1 MNHEGMMKNEPSDER
16 LIGRVVATEE
26 QPNTAF
32 EFQFWAD
39 KKSKIGIGS
48 IVEVVDR
55 ETGAKAYGIVT
66 EAHAYNDAPNALSD
80 YLGSQRRPN
89 AEGATLRPEI
99 RTFKAAVLRREPE
112 EPIGAAPIG
121 CVFLAD
127 DEAVRKA
134 LRCDE
139 MELPVPVGVYGGE
152 DANPVF
158 AEGLHLLGPESGH
171 LNVTGTSGLAAKTS
185 YILFLL
191 TSIFQRFGKDSDDD
205 NSVAAVV
212 FNVKG
217 TDLLFL
223 DQESKSLEDDDRRI
237 YAACELEPKPF
248 DKVVYYAPS
257 YDDTGEIP
265 HSYRSHEDLKPP
277 TPFSYGPEQVL
288 EHIEVLLNQD
298 DVDAKADSLL
308 GFLRHGLRDGLPPI
322 DGGAGTVKATTLAEL
337 VEYVEQMMIMAQQG
351 NQFRGHHPRT
361 IQKVYNRLSGL
372 ANRFPGLIASRGEGK
387 PPLPKDKFEDRT
399 VYVIDVAKLDAD
411 HQDLVF
417 AAVIADLRERMSRGG
432 DAFGVSRL
440 IVVVDELNKFAA
452 SSGRETYTVRAL
464 RDIAARGRYQGL
476 ILFGAQQFRSRVDP
490 QIIGNC
496 SSSAYGHILM
506 EELANPIYSPYPPAV
521 REKMANCQQGQ
532 VMFRHPHFAQPV
544 FVRFPRPAVM
554 KGEDGVK
561 RFPPREHTAM
571 QRLLA
576 RLRPAAN
583 LQPGD
588 IIAAVNEAFPIE
600 EDRER
605 GIMALL
611 GKLKN
616 EDIVALSKARLHTLL
631 RECGGARKPVTT
643 RTSRGVDEL
652 DDPFAEPEDRNG
664 GNG

>member
-1 MNHEGMMKNEPSDER
+1 MENEQRDER
-16 LIGRVVATEE
+16 MIGRVVATEE

-39 KKSKIGIGS
+39 KAARIGIGS

-55 ETGAKAYGIVT
+55 ETSAKAYGIVT

-99 RTFKAAVLRREPE
+99 RTYKTAVLRREPE
-112 EPIGAAPIG
+112 EPISAAPIG

-152 DANPVF
+152 DAHPVF

-191 TSIFQRFGKDSDDD
+191 TSIFQRFGKETASDTT
-205 NSVAAVV
+205 VAAVV

-217 TDLLFL
+217 TDLLYL
-223 DQESKSLEDDDRRI
+223 DQASDSLTDDDLRV
-237 YAACELEPKPF
+237 YEACGLEPKPF
-248 DKVVYYAPS
+248 DKVEYYAPS
-257 YDDTGEIP
+257 FDDTGKIP
-265 HSYRSHEDLKPP
+265 HSYRSHEELKAP

-308 GFLRHGLRDGLPPI
+308 GFLRHGLREGLPPV
-322 DGGAGTVKATTLAEL
+322 DDSPGPVTVTTLDDL
-337 VEYVEQMMIMAQQG
+337 VKYVEQMMIQAQG
-351 NQFRGHHPRT
+351 GQFRGHHART
-361 IQKVYNRLSGL
+361 IQKIYNRLSGL

-387 PPLPKDKFEDRT
+387 PPLPKGKFEDRT
-399 VYVIDVAKLDAD
+399 VYVIDVARLDAD

-417 AAVIADLRERMSRGG
+417 AAVISDLRERMSRGG

-440 IVVVDELNKFAA
+440 IVVVDELNKFAP

-544 FVRFPRPAVM
+544 FVRFPRPAVL

-561 RFPPREHTAM
+561 RFPPREITAM
-571 QRLLA
+571 DRLLA
-576 RLRPAAN
+576 RLQPAVN
-583 LQPGD
+583 LQPSD
-588 IIAAVNEAFPIE
+588 VIAAVNEAFPIE
-600 EDRER
+600 EDREQ
-605 GIMALL
+605 GIKALL
-611 GKLKN
+611 GKLKE
-616 EDIVALSKARLHTLL
+616 EDIVALSQARLRKLL
-631 RECGGARKPVTT
+631 QECGGARQSVPT
-643 RTSRGVDEL
+643 RTGRGVDEL
-652 DDPFAEPEDRNG
+652 DDPFAEPEDLQRR
-664 GNG
+664 

>member
-1 MNHEGMMKNEPSDER
+1 MNGEHRDER
-16 LIGRVVATEE
+16 LIGRVVATEDN
-26 QPNTAF
+26 PNTAF
-32 EFQFWAD
+32 EFQFWAN
-39 KKSKIGIGS
+39 KSARIGIGS
-48 IVEVVDR
+48 IVEVVDG
-55 ETGAKAYGIVT
+55 ETGNKAFGIVT
-66 EAHAYNDAPNALSD
+66 EAQAYNDAPNALSD

-89 AEGATLRPEI
+89 ADGATLRPEI

-112 EPIGAAPIG
+112 EPISAAPIG
-121 CVFLAD
+121 CVYLAD
-127 DEAVRKA
+127 NEAVAKA

-139 MELPVPVGVYGGE
+139 MQLPIPIGVYGGE

-191 TSIFQRFGKDSDDD
+191 TSIFQRFGRDSVGDS
-205 NSVAAVV
+205 SVAAVV

-223 DQESKSLEDDDRRI
+223 DQPSDSLTDDDRRI
-237 YAACELEPKPF
+237 YEACGIDPKPF
-248 DKVVYYAPS
+248 SKVEYYAPS
-257 YDDTGEIP
+257 YDDTGEFA
-265 HSYRSHEDLKPP
+265 HSYRSHPDLQPP
-277 TPFSYGPEQVL
+277 IPFSYGPEQVL

-308 GFLRHGLRDGLPPI
+308 GFLRHGLRDGLPSLDDRSGPVRI
-322 DGGAGTVKATTLAEL
+322 TTLAEL
-337 VEYVEQMMIMAQQG
+337 VEYVEQMMVLAQG
-351 NQFRGHHPRT
+351 NQYKGHHART
-361 IQKVYNRLSGL
+361 IQKIYNRLSGL

-387 PPLPKDKFEDRT
+387 PPLPTGKFEDRT

-440 IVVVDELNKFAA
+440 IVVVDELNKFAP

-490 QIIGNC
+490 QIVGNC

-561 RFPPREHTAM
+561 RFPPHEPSAM
-571 QRLLA
+571 DRLLA

-583 LQPGD
+583 LQPGE
-588 IIAAVNEAFPIE
+588 IVSAVSEAFPIE
-600 EDRER
+600 EDREG
-605 GIMALL
+605 GIKALL
-611 GKLKN
+611 GKLKR
-616 EDIVALSKARLHTLL
+616 EDITTLSLQRLKKLL
-631 RECGGARKPVTT
+631 REVGGAVAPVSV
-643 RTSRGVDEL
+643 RSSRGVDEV
-652 DDPFAEPEDRNG
+652 DDPFAETEDRNG
-664 GNG
+664 GSG

>member
-1 MNHEGMMKNEPSDER
+1 MNEEQRDGR
-16 LIGRVVATEE
+16 LIGRVVATEDR
-26 QPNTAF
+26 PNTAF

-39 KKSKIGIGS
+39 KAARIGIGS
-48 IVEVVDR
+48 IVEVLDTD
-55 ETGAKAYGIVT
+55 TGSKAYGIVT
-66 EAHAYNDAPNALSD
+66 EAHAYNDAPNAFSD

-89 AEGATLRPEI
+89 AQGATLRPEI

-112 EPIGAAPIG
+112 EPISAAPIG
-121 CVFLAD
+121 CVYLAD
-127 DEAVRKA
+127 DAAVQKA

-139 MELPVPVGVYGGE
+139 MQLPIPIGVYGGE
-152 DANPVF
+152 DAKPVY

-191 TSIFQRFGKDSDDD
+191 TSIFQRFGKGSDGD
-205 NSVAAVV
+205 NTVAAVV

-223 DQESKSLEDDDRRI
+223 DQQSDSLTDDDRRI
-237 YAACELEPKPF
+237 YEACGLSPKPF
-248 DKVVYYAPS
+248 EKVEYYAPS
-257 YDDTGEIP
+257 YDDTGEFAD
-265 HSYRSHEDLKPP
+265 SYRAHPDLKAPI
-277 TPFSYGPEQVL
+277 PFSYGPEQVL

-308 GFLRHGLRDGLPPI
+308 GFLRHGLRDGLRRL
-322 DGGAGTVKATTLAEL
+322 DGTSGSIKITTLAQL
-337 VEYVEQMMIMAQQG
+337 VEYVEQMMILAQG
-351 NQFRGHHPRT
+351 NQFEGHHART
-361 IQKVYNRLSGL
+361 IQKIYNRLSGL
-372 ANRFPGLIASRGEGK
+372 ANRFPGLIASRGSGK
-387 PPLPKDKFEDRT
+387 PPLPSGKFEDRT

-440 IVVVDELNKFAA
+440 IVVVDELNKFAP

-561 RFPPREHTAM
+561 RFPPREPSAM
-571 QRLLA
+571 DRLMT

-583 LQPGD
+583 LQPSD
-588 IIAAVNEAFPIE
+588 IISAVNEAFPVE
-600 EDRER
+600 EDRES
-605 GIMALL
+605 GVKALL
-611 GKLKN
+611 GKLKG
-616 EDIVALSKARLHTLL
+616 EDIATLSLQRLKKLL
-631 RECGGARKPVTT
+631 RESGGTVAPVPI

-652 DDPFAEPEDRNG
+652 EDPFAEPEDRNG
-664 GNG
+664 GTG

>member
-1 MNHEGMMKNEPSDER
+1 MNEQQSDER
-16 LIGRVVATEE
+16 LIGRVVATEDK
-26 QPNTAF
+26 PNTAF

-39 KKSKIGIGS
+39 KAARIGIGS
-48 IVEVVDR
+48 IVEVID
-55 ETGAKAYGIVT
+55 TDTSAKAYGIVT

-112 EPIGAAPIG
+112 EPISAAPIG
-121 CVFLAD
+121 RVYLAD
-127 DEAVRKA
+127 DAAVGKA

-139 MELPVPVGVYGGE
+139 MQLPIPIGVYGGE
-152 DANPVF
+152 DANPVY

-191 TSIFQRFGKDSDDD
+191 TSIFQRFGEGSHGD

-223 DQESKSLEDDDRRI
+223 DQQSDSLTEDDRCI
-237 YAACELEPKPF
+237 YEACGLTPKPF
-248 DKVVYYAPS
+248 EKVEYYAPS

-265 HSYRSHEDLKPP
+265 HSYRSHPDLKPP
-277 TPFSYGPEQVL
+277 IPFSYGPEQVL

-308 GFLRHGLRDGLPPI
+308 GFLRHGLRDGLPSLDDSP
-322 DGGAGTVKATTLAEL
+322 GPVKITTLAQL
-337 VEYVEQMMIMAQQG
+337 VEYVEQMMVLAQG
-351 NQFRGHHPRT
+351 NQFRGHHART
-361 IQKVYNRLSGL
+361 IQKIYNRLSGL
-372 ANRFPGLIASRGEGK
+372 ANRFPGLIASRGAGK
-387 PPLPKDKFEDRT
+387 PPLPSGKFEDRT

-417 AAVIADLRERMSRGG
+417 AAVIADLRERMSRGE
-432 DAFGVSRL
+432 DAFGVRRL
-440 IVVVDELNKFAA
+440 IVVVDELNKFAP

-506 EELANPIYSPYPPAV
+506 EELANPIYSPYPLAV

-561 RFPPREHTAM
+561 RFPPQEPSVM
-571 QRLLA
+571 DRLMIK
-576 RLRPAAN
+576 LRPAAN
-583 LQPGD
+583 LQPSE
-588 IIAAVNEAFPIE
+588 IREAVIEAFPLE
-600 EDRER
+600 EDREG
-605 GIMALL
+605 GIKALL
-611 GKLKN
+611 GKLKG
-616 EDIVALSKARLHTLL
+616 EDITTLSLQRLKKLL
-631 RECGGARKPVTT
+631 REVGGTAAPVTI

-652 DDPFAEPEDRNG
+652 EDPFAEQEDRNG
-664 GNG
+664 GSG

>member
-1 MNHEGMMKNEPSDER
+1 MKDGHSDEK

-26 QPNTAF
+26 HPNTAF

-39 KKSKIGIGS
+39 KAAKIGIGS
-48 IVEVVDR
+48 IVEVVDP
-55 ETGAKAYGIVT
+55 ETGARAYGIVT
-66 EAHAYNDAPNALSD
+66 EANAYNDAPNAMSD

-139 MELPVPVGVYGGE
+139 MVLPIPVGVYGGE
-152 DANPVF
+152 DGNPVF
-158 AEGLHLLGPESGH
+158 AEGVHLLGPESGH

-191 TSIFQRFGKDSDDD
+191 TSIFQRFGADASDDT
-205 NSVAAVV
+205 SVAAVV

-217 TDLLFL
+217 TDLLYL
-223 DQESKSLEDDDRRI
+223 DQASESLSDGDMRI
-237 YAACELEPKPF
+237 YEACGLEPKPF
-248 DKVVYYAPS
+248 ENVVYYAPS
-257 YDDTGEIP
+257 YDDTGEIA
-265 HSYRSHEDLKPP
+265 HSYRSHKDLQKPI
-277 TPFSYGPEQVL
+277 PFSYGPEQVL

-308 GFLRHGLRDGLPPI
+308 GFLRHGLRDGLPPVA
-322 DGGAGTVKATTLAEL
+322 DSSGPVKVTTLAEL
-337 VEYVEQMMIMAQQG
+337 VDYVEQMMVAAEG
-351 NQFRGHHPRT
+351 NQYKGHHART
-361 IQKVYNRLSGL
+361 IQKIFNRLSGL

-387 PPLPKDKFEDRT
+387 PPLPRDKFQDRT
-399 VYVIDVAKLDAD
+399 VYVIDIAKLDAD

-432 DAFGVSRL
+432 GAFGVSRL
-440 IVVVDELNKFAA
+440 IVVVDELNKFAP
-452 SSGRETYTVRAL
+452 SSGRETYTMRAL

-490 QIIGNC
+490 QIVGNC

-532 VMFRHPHFAQPV
+532 VMFRHPHFAQPI
-544 FVRFPRPAVM
+544 FVRFPRPAVL

-561 RFPPREHTAM
+561 RFPPTEPTPLD
-571 QRLLA
+571 RLLSK
-576 RLRPAAN
+576 LRPAVN
-583 LQPGD
+583 LQPND
-588 IIAAVNEAFPIE
+588 IIEAVNEAFPVE

-611 GKLKN
+611 GKLKGV
-616 EDIVALSKARLHTLL
+616 DVALLSKSGLRKLL
-631 RECGGARKPVTT
+631 QECGGTRKSVAT
-643 RTSRGVDEL
+643 RTWRGVDEL

-664 GNG
+664 GNA